1 MCPAVEGDNTNQA
14 SCTDSTN
21 PQARVGKELCTQ
33 KKGENLSDPHSAIF
47 SIPFQGNEV
56 AQPNNRESPVVMQVL
71 LYRKLVLDQL
81 LGCDGSW
88 YGNEV
93 FLGCRYKA
101 PRICQDLQIC
111 RGTILP

>member
-21 PQARVGKELCTQ
+21 PQARKELCTW

-47 SIPFQGNEV
+47 SIPIQGN
-56 AQPNNRESPVVMQVL
+56 AAGQPNNRESPLVMQVL
-71 LYRKLVLDQL
+71 FIQETCLDRL

-111 RGTILP
+111 RGMILH